1 MQPLSITLEVVMEDL
16 ARKKVELLH
25 KGPVSTIRKL
35 CKWQQVG
42 EMVDLIEILIQLSYS
57 FSIVACSVC
66 GQADAVPC

>member
-35 CKWQQVG
+35 CKWQQVS
-42 EMVDLIEILIQLSYS
+42 EMVDCVEILI
-57 FSIVACSVC
+57 
-66 GQADAVPC
+66 